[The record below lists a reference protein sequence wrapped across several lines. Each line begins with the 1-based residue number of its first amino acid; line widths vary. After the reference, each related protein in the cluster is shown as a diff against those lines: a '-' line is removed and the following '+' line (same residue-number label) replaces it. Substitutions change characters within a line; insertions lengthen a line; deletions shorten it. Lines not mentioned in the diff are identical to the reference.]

1 MLARSSLCCRCLY
14 SRHPSHPQK
23 SESSVQHRTAEHR
36 ARGSVQLITRLHP
49 KEKRN
54 PLLIKKGGEGI
65 KVLHKSRDLCS
76 STVPLL
82 GKFMGT
88 SKIRGTGVLSTM
100 RLYFKSP
107 TVHLFIL
114 DLRKNCVGRSSGRVS
129 ALVSGK
135 LLMGFTKYFHGE
147 LRWWRR

>member
-1 MLARSSLCCRCLY
+1 M
-14 SRHPSHPQK
+14 
-23 SESSVQHRTAEHR
+23 
-36 ARGSVQLITRLHP
+36 
-49 KEKRN
+49 
-54 PLLIKKGGEGI
+54 
-65 KVLHKSRDLCS
+65 HKSRDLCS
-76 STVPLL
+76 STAPLL
-82 GKFMGT
+82 GKFTGT
-88 SKIRGTGVLSTM
+88 SKIRGAGVLSTI

-114 DLRKNCVGRSSGRVS
+114 DVRENCVGRRSGRVS